1 MQKKEKKEIVC
12 ILIESVESGKS
23 SYETAKE
30 LQTSPTTVRRWAKEH
45 GLRFK
50 GSSDAIKNLRKGRL
64 NKIWNK

>member
-50 GSSDAIKNLRKGRL
+50 GKFNNL
-64 NKIWNK
+64 WNK